1 MRHFRL
7 FLILILTALFA
18 STSANLP
25 IEKRD
30 VTQNGFDDLWSPTID
45 PNREFWE
52 SIFQNSILNTKRR
65 YNVLQDDRVCFTCP
79 IDSNTFSLLYKEAHK
94 SQKDNPQHLPAIS
107 ISWSTEVNPE
117 RLIFFCRNNT
127 KISSIPIYLNS
138 QVVGRN
144 SKQDELKYSCEHN
157 RLCLEDVKKTYP
169 ETYQCSI
176 KAYVATVK
184 MNVLG

>member
-1 MRHFRL
+1 MSYSIR
-7 FLILILTALFA
+7 
-18 STSANLP
+18 ANVP
-25 IEKRD
+25 
-30 VTQNGFDDLWSPTID
+30 NGKQDETENDFDDLWSPTID

-94 SQKDNPQHLPAIS
+94 SKKDNPQHLPSIS

-127 KISSIPIYLNS
+127 KISTIPIYLNS
-138 QVVGRN
+138 QLIGKN
-144 SKQDELKYSCEHN
+144 PKQDELKYSCEHN
-157 RLCLEDVKKTYP
+157 RLCLEDVKKNYP

-176 KAYVATVK
+176 KAYVASVK
-184 MNVLG
+184 MNVLSN